1 MAKTSSPMRLEQTLV
16 QAATAAGQNYKRSAA
31 GQIEYWAEIGR
42 AVERVLDPESIIAVQ
57 SGLAEIKL
65 KLTSGQP
72 IEPDAV
78 FNTLESDR
86 RQATLSDSVTGSDI
100 TYQASHSRPGMLEQ
114 INPDGNVIIGQF
126 RNGQFVASTR

>member
-1 MAKTSSPMRLEQTLV
+1 MRLEQTLV
-16 QAATAAGQNYKRSAA
+16 QAATAAGENYKRSAA

-65 KLTSGQP
+65 ELTSGQP

-78 FNTLESDR
+78 FDNLESDR
-86 RQATLSDSVTGSDI
+86 REASLSGSVTSSEI

-114 INPDGNVIIGQF
+114 IHPDGNVLIGQF
-126 RNGQFVASTR
+126 RNGEFVQSTR